1 LRAAAYA
8 DYLLLMLA
16 DIQEIAFFIIG
27 IAGQVLF
34 TARIV
39 TQWYASEKAKQS
51 VVPRSFWWLSV
62 WGTVLLGIYAW
73 STKDVIFILGP
84 TVNLFLYVR
93 NLMLMRPDA
102 KPRSSL
108 LTMLPLVVVVVFS
121 GAVAV
126 YFAAEEK
133 DILEWVPSPFWA
145 GVGLIGMA
153 LWTLRFP
160 LQWII
165 SERLG
170 RSTLPPSF
178 WWMSI
183 VGALMLTAYA
193 IFKVDWVFMLA
204 FALNPIPAVRNLM
217 LQYRKPKVMPISGT
231 GNPAGGRSE
240 VAATADADKSVHATS
255 ATHG

>member
-1 LRAAAYA
+1 
-8 DYLLLMLA
+8 MLA
-16 DIQEIAFFIIG
+16 DIQDTAFFTIG

-102 KPRSSL
+102 KSRWTL
-108 LTMLPLVVVVVFS
+108 LTMLPLVVVVIFS

-126 YFAAEEK
+126 YFSAQEK
-133 DILEWVPSPFWA
+133 EILQWVPSPFWA
-145 GVGLIGMA
+145 TVGLIGMA

-160 LQWII
+160 LQWVI

-170 RSTLPPSF
+170 RSTLPASF

-183 VGALMLTAYA
+183 VGALLLTAYA

-217 LQYRKPKVMPISGT
+217 LIYRKPKPESSGT
-231 GNPAGGRSE
+231 GSLAGGRGE
-240 VAATADADKSVHATS
+240 VVTTSSPEDKPVATS

>member
-1 LRAAAYA
+1 MGA
-8 DYLLLMLA
+8 LLATDLK
-16 DIQEIAFFIIG
+16 DGVFFTIG
-27 IAGQVLF
+27 MAGQVLF

-39 TQWYASEKAKQS
+39 TQWWASEKAKQS

-62 WGTVLLGIYAW
+62 WGTVLLGVYAW

-93 NLMLMRPDA
+93 NLMLMRPNA
-102 KPRSSL
+102 QRRWSVIS
-108 LTMLPLVVVVVFS
+108 MLPLTVVVLFS

-126 YFAAEEK
+126 YFSAQEK
-133 DILEWVPSPFWA
+133 QILEWIPSPFWA
-145 GVGLIGMA
+145 VVGLIGMA

-165 SERLG
+165 SERRG
-170 RSTLPPSF
+170 RSTLPPVF

-183 VGALMLTAYA
+183 AGALLLTAYA
-193 IFKVDWVFMLA
+193 VFKVDWVFMLA

-217 LQYRKPKVMPISGT
+217 LQYRKPKVLADSAETPIRKLDAAPSAVG
-231 GNPAGGRSE
+231 PAE
-240 VAATADADKSVHATS
+240 QADNVSPQSKLGV
-255 ATHG
+255 